1 MASWRFVR
9 RKRMENLR
17 KMKKNKI
24 FILVVFILLCL
35 SAVIYSS
42 YTITTYVFAGYD
54 ENSDYNTVESVFG
67 DSGIKHSEYLYS
79 LDDNSDYVYVSFTDG
94 GYAVLS
100 SAGGDLLERADKD
113 VTGYQKYITAKKYYA
128 GPGTYY
134 AKENGKLYDTITDTV
149 VEISTGDAEK
159 ISRQIRDT
167 VLSSDQSRNIK
178 IQIADNQ
185 TSSAPDYD
193 KDNLIHLDSED
204 MLIDNYEY
212 FRNTPKF
219 GNNVHG
225 TCGSVAA
232 QLFLSYHNFY
242 NDRRIIAPEYLN
254 GGWTNT
260 LGDGDIFNAQ
270 NYKYPN
276 RDPNVCENPYTTNYY
291 AIGSNDEFYKYI
303 IGKIEPGALR
313 CNHTET
319 GEPCTHKGS
328 SRGGVINGMKEILD
342 DRIGT
347 GSLSYVMLSGEV
359 YGNKYFHSRIKEE
372 LDYQHPVIISMSERL
387 GGTNHWVVG
396 YGYSEYAYEDGG
408 TVYDGYITHFGWSPG
423 SSVFSDVWVNQS
435 WCDSYISLSIAHK
448 HIYSIDTERDFNE
461 RREVRCNV
469 CGHRALD
476 DIYNTDESGAIITG
490 AKHRISGNVTL
501 PNKINGKTI
510 KGIGTDA
517 FKNNNRIS
525 AVTFPRSITAISGGA
540 FNGCTDLRSVYD
552 AERVK
557 TIGNRAF
564 YNCSKLQEVEFSDR
578 LQAIDAEAF
587 YGCTSLKDIDFTNVT
602 SIGDYAFY
610 GCANLNK
617 IELKSAALRSVG
629 KFAFYGCTG
638 IQTLRIDEDVV
649 INDYAFGE
657 CGGLEDVY
665 LYDLYRTPDLE
676 KDCFPV
682 RDFVVHIPHGMTAA
696 YKEIFA
702 PYTQDFADIYTT
714 VNYWVLGGVKRTEN
728 VLYGEYLT
736 LGRMSADGC
745 RFAGWYTDPEFAGSR
760 ITGISVNEK
769 EVLDIYAR
777 QVSLSDLESFAE
789 RLGSIADY
797 YVQDAYASVEKRTL
811 SIVDIPRYYQEREA
825 IYAGAWLYRDI
836 KFGKYTE
843 TPPRP
848 YIVMSGSVNTTIE
861 DELRY
866 IYDRIN
872 VCDKIYVVGQAAQ
885 AFYAA
890 RGIGFGNNENLPEE
904 TINFAGEL
912 LEMAKHYGKELI
924 IPNVVCTTNQDMSAM
939 ILRSAYDIPAD
950 EIPLWFYMP
959 ELSDVYSSAKTLEM
973 RGYPL
978 LCSDNTLIS
987 FMRKS
992 TDSEFRNMIDAYYS
1006 YPTTTYVAIFG
1017 DYMKLTDPGKPSY
1030 YTENNDRCNFDSGI
1044 FKVLEVGGDTLDDIS
1059 AIFDCEDLRDKTV
1072 LMRVECNVGDIN
1084 RCDESKLRECLLNM
1098 SPSIRF
1104 MGQNGCRNLILM
1116 ANNRYDPTRWA
1127 AKESH
1132 EFNNKRLLEM
1142 SAQIFGVEEV
1152 GFARFGEELEKS
1164 VADGRYFD
1172 FNIIWTEN
1180 LYAYETT
1187 YDAFPSV

>member
-1 MASWRFVR
+1 
-9 RKRMENLR
+9 MENLR

-276 RDPNVCENPYTTNYY
+276 RDPNVCENPYTTDYY

-557 TIGNRAF
+557 TIGSRAF

-602 SIGDYAFY
+602 AIGDYAFY
-610 GCANLNK
+610 RCANLNK

-649 INDYAFGE
+649 VNDYAFGE

-665 LYDLYRTPDLE
+665 FYDLYRTPDLE

>member
-1 MASWRFVR
+1 MMTI
-9 RKRMENLR
+9 RKTC
-17 KMKKNKI
+17 KHI
-24 FILVVFILLCL
+24 IILVLFAVFILSIIACCCAINVKAENETNIELADTTL
-35 SAVIYSS
+35 YGDKNGGDPFIIKNGY
-42 YTITTYVFAGYD
+42 ITRNG
-54 ENSDYNTVESVFG
+54 ESQKVTNI
-67 DSGIKHSEYLYS
+67 SLIKYGEYFKANPLHSENK
-79 LDDNSDYVYVSFTDG
+79 DDQN
-94 GYAVLS
+94 
-100 SAGGDLLERADKD
+100 SAGTCTTVAMELLF
-113 VTGYQKYITAKKYYA
+113 GFHNYYSDRRLI
-128 GPGTYY
+128 PI
-134 AKENGKLYDTITDTV
+134 EYDF
-149 VEISTGDAEK
+149 
-159 ISRQIRDT
+159 
-167 VLSSDQSRNIK
+167 
-178 IQIADNQ
+178 
-185 TSSAPDYD
+185 
-193 KDNLIHLDSED
+193 
-204 MLIDNYEY
+204 LIDNYGTVNSNPLIHHCNAG
-212 FRNTPKF
+212 RF
-219 GNNVHG
+219 GCSHIGLNDTVYEKLMDLNPFSTGGALGQTQELIV
-225 TCGSVAA
+225 SAA
-232 QLFLSYHNFY
+232 DKFLSQYSYKNGSDKFSFGVHTF
-242 NDRRIIAPEYLN
+242 DRSSVDNQLN
-254 GGWTNT
+254 SGRPVM
-260 LGDGDIFNAQ
+260 LGFSLLMTGNRHQVVAYGSATVDGDYGYIVHSGWETNHIYDWIPANWCISFATMRSYHDHKYQSIESYENKYINGITYSGVKCSECGAQ
-270 NYKYPN
+270 NLEPLYQS
-276 RDPNVCENPYTTNYY
+276 ENI
-291 AIGSNDEFYKYI
+291 ADSEDEI
-303 IGKIEPGALR
+303 
-313 CNHTET
+313 
-319 GEPCTHKGS
+319 
-328 SRGGVINGMKEILD
+328 
-342 DRIGT
+342 
-347 GSLSYVMLSGEV
+347 
-359 YGNKYFHSRIKEE
+359 
-372 LDYQHPVIISMSERL
+372 IISGVNYRL
-387 GGTNHWVVG
+387 QKNTVLP
-396 YGYSEYAYEDGG
+396 YA
-408 TVYDGYITHFGWSPG
+408 
-423 SSVFSDVWVNQS
+423 
-435 WCDSYISLSIAHK
+435 L
-448 HIYSIDTERDFNE
+448 
-461 RREVRCNV
+461 
-469 CGHRALD
+469 
-476 DIYNTDESGAIITG
+476 
-490 AKHRISGNVTL
+490 
-501 PNKINGKTI
+501 NGKTVV
-510 KGIGTDA
+510 GIGAHA
-517 FKNNNRIS
+517 FENQPFLTHMTLNRNIKYIADYAFIS
-525 AVTFPRSITAISGGA
+525 CPDLQIVY
-540 FNGCTDLRSVYD
+540 GCQNVSSVGD
-552 AERVK
+552 
-557 TIGNRAF
+557 RAF
-564 YNCSKLQEVEFSDR
+564 YGCGRLQTVEFSDA
-578 LQAIDAEAF
+578 LSTVGDYAF
-587 YGCTSLKDIDFTNVT
+587 YGCESLTKINLTNMSVLGNYVFYRCKMLNDIVSSQNFRSVGAYTFYNCTSLQGIDFTNVT

-617 IELKSAALRSVG
+617 VELKSSALRSVG

-665 LYDLYRTPDLE
+665 FYDLYRTPDLE

-736 LGRMSADGC
+736 LRRVRADGC
-745 RFAGWYTDPEFAGSR
+745 RFAGCYTDPEFVGSR
-760 ITGISVNEK
+760 ITGIFVNEK

-777 QVSLSDLESFAE
+777 QVRLSDLESFAE

-1030 YTENNDRCNFDSGI
+1030 YTENNDRCNFDSEI

-1152 GFARFGEELEKS
+1152 GFARFGEELKEK
-1164 VADGRYFD
+1164 VANGRYFD

-1187 YDAFPSV
+1187 YDAFPSA